1 MNKSGG
7 QVSGHGIGRQQ
18 DNKDGQSSG
27 GHFIEMVIYSNTVN
41 GEHLGGALDEQTFFS
56 CQCIH
61 LYELVTYYSACY
73 KYFWPTLL
81 VIMD

>member
-7 QVSGHGIGRQQ
+7 QVSGHGIGRQR

-41 GEHLGGALDEQTFFS
+41 GEHLGGALDEQT
-56 CQCIH
+56 CISGSVFTCMSLLH
-61 LYELVTYYSACY
+61 IIQ
-73 KYFWPTLL
+73 L
-81 VIMD
+81 VISTSGPPY